1 MFQILV
7 FFQNML
13 EGKSHIKKE
22 KQSFLIEHLNFDSDD
37 FLVLRTFLSHF
48 QYETFLNISAHKVC

>member
-1 MFQILV
+1 MV
-7 FFQNML
+7 

-22 KQSFLIEHLNFDSDD
+22 KQSFLIEHLNLDSDD
-37 FLVLRTFLSHF
+37 FLVLRTFLSYF